1 MWWLNA
7 ENEKDLRKLTKER
20 YKTRQLENLKREI
33 NSDIDKFLEGNGLDV
48 GPKNSKKIVAR
59 GWSEL
64 YSKIL
69 RIKEFYLNLQSK
81 NSNEEIEKKR
91 GENTK
96 TVEIEYFKSR
106 SDELIF
112 YILELSGK
120 NRNEKLGVKESFYRN
135 KRQGKTWRNKI
146 LKEIHPDVCT
156 NERANEAIH
165 AFEQLCELIIK

>member
-1 MWWLNA
+1 MWWLNIES
-7 ENEKDLRKLTKER
+7 ENELRKLAKER
-20 YKTRQLENLKREI
+20 YGTRPLENLKKEI
-33 NSDIDKFLEGNGLDV
+33 NSDIDKFLEEKGLDV
-48 GPKNSKKIVAR
+48 GPKNSKKFVAR
-59 GWSEL
+59 KWNEL
-64 YSKIL
+64 YSKTL
-69 RIKEFYLNLQSK
+69 KIKSFYFSLENKSRGEKL
-81 NSNEEIEKKR
+81 EKK
-91 GENTK
+91 GGKK

-135 KRQGKTWRNKI
+135 KKQGKTWRNKI